1 MTEKGTLSVLLRDLP
16 EHLPGGLLIYRDNP
30 GEEILYA
37 NTRLCTM
44 FGCSSLEEF
53 LELSGGSFATQVY
66 PEDRNRVEREIR
78 EQILENKSKTDFVNY
93 RICKNDGSIRRVEEF
108 GHRVYVDGVGPVFYV
123 YFLDYD
129 NKYRAYDIDSLT
141 GLPGKNRFI
150 QHAATVLALTVLDAR
165 APQMAFV
172 YANIHNFNRYNLRN
186 GSEKGNQFLIKMA
199 GVLQKNFPNRLIS
212 RFTDDHFMVL
222 TTLSSLEK
230 RLPVISREIH
240 ELYDSSHLEV
250 KFGIYPVEDAYM
262 PVESACGMAQLAC
275 DRIRD
280 IPDRHISFYTKA
292 MGEARRLRSYVIDH
306 FQKAMDNR
314 WIQVYFQPVIRSI
327 SGTMASV
334 EALARWVD
342 PKKGTISPGIF
353 IPYLEESRQI
363 RKLDLYVLEEIC
375 RMYQG
380 QKEMGKTVIPT
391 SFNLSRLDFF
401 QGSIFEDVETIRE
414 RYQMPRNMLYVEIT
428 ESAFVTEGDVLRQEI
443 DRFREAG
450 YEVWM
455 DDFGSGY
462 SSLNTLKDYTFDE
475 IKIDMAFLSQFTE
488 KSQDIIRAIV
498 RMAKE
503 IGIHTLVEG
512 VETREQAEF
521 ARSIGCE
528 LLQGYYFGKPMALP
542 ELKHVRRKKQWEVET
557 PQLRQ
562 YYGSLGAID
571 FLTDKSMAIVEF
583 SRKHYHYLFANEE
596 FRETLRSVGRNS
608 LEEAESIITGR
619 SGPIGRNL
627 WNFMEDILHTRT
639 GKTLTYTEN
648 GQYMKLDARHLA
660 SNGENHLFLCHLT
673 NISINTEEEDIG
685 NLDWATR
692 NILYLYQNI
701 SLVDEEK
708 DEAVPFLMNSPYRQ
722 YFFEKRKGLQ
732 AMIQEYAR
740 HLIYPEDR
748 ERFLEFND
756 RSTLQDRIRKNP
768 AGTVSGF
775 FRTLGNDGKYHW
787 DVHSIFPVSREG
799 KKYMLY
805 TTRHSP
811 MEDELEKQAA
821 WRYYPG
827 AKKEDC

>member
-53 LELSGGSFATQVY
+53 LELSGGSFATLVH

-150 QHAATVLALTVLDAR
+150 QHAATVLALTALDAR

-250 KFGIYPVEDAYM
+250 KFGICPVEDAYM

-363 RKLDLYVLEEIC
+363 RKLDL
-375 RMYQG
+375 
-380 QKEMGKTVIPT
+380 
-391 SFNLSRLDFF
+391 
-401 QGSIFEDVETIRE
+401 
-414 RYQMPRNMLYVEIT
+414 
-428 ESAFVTEGDVLRQEI
+428 
-443 DRFREAG
+443 
-450 YEVWM
+450 
-455 DDFGSGY
+455 
-462 SSLNTLKDYTFDE
+462 
-475 IKIDMAFLSQFTE
+475 
-488 KSQDIIRAIV
+488 
-498 RMAKE
+498 
-503 IGIHTLVEG
+503 
-512 VETREQAEF
+512 
-521 ARSIGCE
+521 
-528 LLQGYYFGKPMALP
+528 
-542 ELKHVRRKKQWEVET
+542 
-557 PQLRQ
+557 
-562 YYGSLGAID
+562 
-571 FLTDKSMAIVEF
+571 
-583 SRKHYHYLFANEE
+583 
-596 FRETLRSVGRNS
+596 
-608 LEEAESIITGR
+608 
-619 SGPIGRNL
+619 
-627 WNFMEDILHTRT
+627 
-639 GKTLTYTEN
+639 
-648 GQYMKLDARHLA
+648 
-660 SNGENHLFLCHLT
+660 
-673 NISINTEEEDIG
+673 
-685 NLDWATR
+685 
-692 NILYLYQNI
+692 
-701 SLVDEEK
+701 
-708 DEAVPFLMNSPYRQ
+708 
-722 YFFEKRKGLQ
+722 
-732 AMIQEYAR
+732 
-740 HLIYPEDR
+740 
-748 ERFLEFND
+748 
-756 RSTLQDRIRKNP
+756 
-768 AGTVSGF
+768 
-775 FRTLGNDGKYHW
+775 
-787 DVHSIFPVSREG
+787 
-799 KKYMLY
+799 
-805 TTRHSP
+805 
-811 MEDELEKQAA
+811 
-821 WRYYPG
+821 
-827 AKKEDC
+827 

>member
-53 LELSGGSFATQVY
+53 LELSGGSFATLVY

-150 QHAATVLALTVLDAR
+150 QHAATVLALTALDAR

-498 RMAKE
+498 RMAKG

-673 NISINTEEEDIG
+673 NISIN
-685 NLDWATR
+685 
-692 NILYLYQNI
+692 
-701 SLVDEEK
+701 
-708 DEAVPFLMNSPYRQ
+708 
-722 YFFEKRKGLQ
+722 

-768 AGTVSGF
+768 AGTISGF

>member
-1 MTEKGTLSVLLRDLP
+1 MLDERYLIDNIQNAVDKG
-16 EHLPGGLLIYRDNP
+16 
-30 GEEILYA
+30 EIEVWFQPHI
-37 NTRLCTM
+37 R
-44 FGCSSLEEF
+44 S
-53 LELSGGSFATQVY
+53 LSGKVSSF
-66 PEDRNRVEREIR
+66 
-78 EQILENKSKTDFVNY
+78 
-93 RICKNDGSIRRVEEF
+93 
-108 GHRVYVDGVGPVFYV
+108 
-123 YFLDYD
+123 
-129 NKYRAYDIDSLT
+129 
-141 GLPGKNRFI
+141 
-150 QHAATVLALTVLDAR
+150 
-165 APQMAFV
+165 
-172 YANIHNFNRYNLRN
+172 
-186 GSEKGNQFLIKMA
+186 
-199 GVLQKNFPNRLIS
+199 
-212 RFTDDHFMVL
+212 
-222 TTLSSLEK
+222 
-230 RLPVISREIH
+230 
-240 ELYDSSHLEV
+240 
-250 KFGIYPVEDAYM
+250 
-262 PVESACGMAQLAC
+262 
-275 DRIRD
+275 
-280 IPDRHISFYTKA
+280 
-292 MGEARRLRSYVIDH
+292 
-306 FQKAMDNR
+306 
-314 WIQVYFQPVIRSI
+314 
-327 SGTMASV
+327 
-334 EALARWVD
+334 EALARWRNSEH
-342 PKKGTISPGIF
+342 GLISPVLF
-353 IPYLEESRQI
+353 IAPLEKHHLIHILDMHIIEEVC
-363 RKLDLYVLEEIC
+363 KLYRREVEAG
-375 RMYQG
+375 RS
-380 QKEMGKTVIPT
+380 VVPV
-391 SFNLSRLDFF
+391 SVNLSLEDFQSTDIVEF
-401 QGSIFEDVETIRE
+401 IEDCTR
-414 RYQMPRNMLYVEIT
+414 RYDIPHSYLKIEIT
-428 ESAFVTEGDVLRQEI
+428 ETMVRGDPVFLHEQMERLS
-443 DRFREAG
+443 RGGF
-450 YEVWM
+450 EVWM

-498 RMAKE
+498 RMAKG

-673 NISINTEEEDIG
+673 NISINTEEEDIE

>member
-53 LELSGGSFATQVY
+53 LELSGGSFATLVY

-150 QHAATVLALTVLDAR
+150 QHAATVLALTALDAR

-230 RLPVISREIH
+230 SLPVISREIH

-414 RYQMPRNMLYVEIT
+414 RYQMP
-428 ESAFVTEGDVLRQEI
+428 
-443 DRFREAG
+443 
-450 YEVWM
+450 
-455 DDFGSGY
+455 
-462 SSLNTLKDYTFDE
+462 SLNTLKDYTFDE

-498 RMAKE
+498 RMAKG

-708 DEAVPFLMNSPYRQ
+708 DESVPFLMNSPYRQ

-799 KKYMLY
+799 KMYMLY